1 MSESPAIRRAIAESL
16 LGSPLDE
23 LGFAPCP
30 GRHLHNGASGRRD
43 FQVMLEGAPT
53 ARCFHT
59 SCGAVVDEF
68 NGKLRSM
75 IGKAE
80 ANGGGTGAP
89 RPPMLGNVP
98 PMPEAPRKPKR
109 PPYDPGKLADFAA
122 RCPYPITPEWLAARS
137 PVAIPETQ
145 GLATAELFLASLYH
159 PGERVLAFV
168 AEFSQGDF
176 LWTPGGG
183 SYRLAERPGVKA
195 VPSPLPT
202 GGPLGC
208 WFLAQPVSGK
218 WEVNTNNRAPDGSPK
233 MGRRHGACVTAWRF
247 MVLESDEAPPEL
259 WLRALVQ
266 LPLPIVAVY
275 TSGGRSIHALARVDA
290 GSKESWDALRDDLV
304 PILAPIGADPA
315 AMTAVRLTRLPGTLR
330 HGSRGKDGK
339 VKPYPS
345 PCLQRLLWLN
355 PRAPARPILDLL
367 P

>member
-1 MSESPAIRRAIAESL
+1 MSENPAIRRAIAESL
-16 LGSPLDE
+16 LGVPLDAD
-23 LGFAPCP
+23 GFAPCP
-30 GRHLHNGASGRRD
+30 GRHLHHGSTGRRD

-53 ARCFHT
+53 GRCFHA
-59 SCGAVVDEF
+59 SCGAVLDSF
-68 NGKLRSM
+68 NAQLRSL

-80 ANGGGTGAP
+80 AAGNGHAP

-109 PPYDPGKLADFAA
+109 PPYDAAKLASFAS
-122 RCPYPITPEWLAARS
+122 RCPFPITPEWLAARS
-137 PVAIPETQ
+137 PVAIPEAQ
-145 GLATAELFLASLYH
+145 GVATAELFLSAIYQ

-168 AEFSQGDF
+168 KEYSQGDF
-176 LWTPGGG
+176 LWQAGGG

-218 WEVNTNNRAPDGSPK
+218 WEVNANNRAPDGSPK
-233 MGRRHGACVTAWRF
+233 MGRRHGAAVTAWRF
-247 MVLESDEAPPEL
+247 MVLESDEAPAEL

-266 LPLPIVAVY
+266 LPLPIVAAY
-275 TSGGRSIHALARVDA
+275 TSGGRSIHALARIDA

-304 PILAPIGADPA
+304 PILCPLGADPA

-339 VKPYPS
+339 AKPYPS
-345 PCLQRLLWLN
+345 PRLQRLLYLN
-355 PRAPARPILDLL
+355 PHATACPILDLR